1 MKQIVYYSTALR
13 LFSDEELLAMLEPAR
28 ATNSKAGVT
37 GMLLYVDGNFV
48 QALEGPD
55 RTLDKLFAKIAMDP
69 RHYDVLKAF
78 DMPIRTRSFSD
89 WTMGFRKFAR
99 IDTVGTDGLNEFLTQ
114 PSRTEG
120 GANGAPTGAA
130 LRLLDTFKRVVAIDQ
145 QLRWA

>member
-13 LFSDEELLAMLEPAR
+13 LFSDAELLAILEPAR
-28 ATNSKAGVT
+28 ANNSKASVT

-48 QALEGPD
+48 QVLEGPD

-99 IDTVGTDGLNEFLTQ
+99 TDTDGIDGLNEFLTQ
-114 PSRTEG
+114 PSRTEV
-120 GANGAPTGAA
+120 GANDAQTGAA
-130 LRLLDTFKRVVAIDQ
+130 MRLLETFRRVVGIDQ